1 MVVLDHVSRI
11 RPGESAGEPPRAGCR
26 PAHVERGGLRGLLP
40 GVRVLEPVRRLALG
54 GPGDIDNDQLPRDRA
69 PHRRRHPLLHHSRGP
84 RDRGEPELD
93 DGSEDPDECRVQ
105 FHLVEHPVVLP
116 PVPFGLHEGERHRD
130 GARVVEDR
138 RRREVE
144 PRHAGPHPVLLL
156 PRRLAGDGL
165 LDRRGGRIVHRVR
178 ERVLLGRRRER
189 SPGQPLVHLQQWTV
203 GERELALPAVH
214 GHLRLGER
222 SRATDRG
229 GHGTRHEHEDH
240 RGREVERRHA
250 DDRPLLLYRRRMVGR
265 RLLDQPGRRDLL
277 PHYVKLHLDAEP
289 DYSRGAVDDE
299 ERVDCDCACSVDD
312 RRSAP
317 RGLRECVAQPCG
329 SGRRLRRR
337 RERLPR
343 SGEPRERGGLGVL
356 FDEPGRVHAP
366 YGHGLIH
373 PRGRDEPRALRERHR
388 RPVELGG
395 WRRDRRGGRDGPWY
409 ERLDRETGSS
419 VISTWSKLADGNG
432 NVVSYSLY
440 RTPGPGSPIATVPT
454 ATTMTYTDTGL
465 ADGRYCYTVQV
476 NYRRD
481 LAGAVYGTTG
491 RSEERCRTVSA
502 AGNTLPT
509 AAITSPGIGGICATG
524 GSTVTVVWTMG
535 DAETPDGGLRVWLNY
550 SVGANVF
557 PIPGM
562 QDQNGLSSPWTF
574 QWATPAIDGTATIL
588 LLVMDEA
595 DGRATDSV
603 PGVRIDSTAPTATLT
618 QPTATTNVATD
629 ATVVITFS
637 EAMTRAATELAISFS
652 PSVASL
658 TFTWS
663 VGDSVVTV
671 GHPAFAVST
680 PYTLTVST
688 GARDAC
694 SPGKA
699 LASAFQASFTTASGT
714 KVPRAPSNLRVTS
727 AVAAGISL
735 AWDAPT
741 QYTDGSPL
749 SAAQIRGYD
758 VYRATSANGTQT
770 KIGTI
775 NATSFTDP
783 NVQAGTEYFYW
794 VKVVDTQSRE
804 SAFSNSVSGR
814 TPATQAFPVDPVW
827 IVVAVIAIILL
838 IVGVLLVRGRKP
850 ATPPPPEAPPPTP

>member
-1 MVVLDHVSRI
+1 M
-11 RPGESAGEPPRAGCR
+11 
-26 PAHVERGGLRGLLP
+26 
-40 GVRVLEPVRRLALG
+40 
-54 GPGDIDNDQLPRDRA
+54 
-69 PHRRRHPLLHHSRGP
+69 
-84 RDRGEPELD
+84 
-93 DGSEDPDECRVQ
+93 
-105 FHLVEHPVVLP
+105 
-116 PVPFGLHEGERHRD
+116 
-130 GARVVEDR
+130 
-138 RRREVE
+138 
-144 PRHAGPHPVLLL
+144 
-156 PRRLAGDGL
+156 
-165 LDRRGGRIVHRVR
+165 
-178 ERVLLGRRRER
+178 
-189 SPGQPLVHLQQWTV
+189 
-203 GERELALPAVH
+203 
-214 GHLRLGER
+214 
-222 SRATDRG
+222 
-229 GHGTRHEHEDH
+229 
-240 RGREVERRHA
+240 
-250 DDRPLLLYRRRMVGR
+250 
-265 RLLDQPGRRDLL
+265 
-277 PHYVKLHLDAEP
+277 
-289 DYSRGAVDDE
+289 
-299 ERVDCDCACSVDD
+299 
-312 RRSAP
+312 
-317 RGLRECVAQPCG
+317 
-329 SGRRLRRR
+329 SG
-337 RERLPR
+337 
-343 SGEPRERGGLGVL
+343 
-356 FDEPGRVHAP
+356 
-366 YGHGLIH
+366 
-373 PRGRDEPRALRERHR
+373 
-388 RPVELGG
+388 
-395 WRRDRRGGRDGPWY
+395 
-409 ERLDRETGSS
+409 TGSS

-432 NVVSYSLY
+432 NIVSYSLY

-618 QPTATTNVATD
+618 QPTATTSVATD

-658 TFTWS
+658 TFTWT

-671 GHPAFAVST
+671 GHAAFALST

-714 KVPRAPSNLRVTS
+714 KVPRPPSNLRVTS

-850 ATPPPPEAPPPTP
+850 ATPPPPAAPPPTP

>member
-1 MVVLDHVSRI
+1 MTRRGWIAIALVVWTIVV
-11 RPGESAGEPPRAGCR
+11 A
-26 PAHVERGGLRGLLP
+26 LRGVSVSALP
-40 GVRVLEPVRRLALG
+40 NHVVAGGVFGVG
-54 GPGDIDNDQLPRDRA
+54 GNVSQGPANPANAAGLVFYSTNQVGYTPLTGTDSYTPANGTSPAFFARDIGAQWSWVDGDEIVA
-69 PHRRRHPLLHHSRGP
+69 
-84 RDRGEPELD
+84 
-93 DGSEDPDECRVQ
+93 
-105 FHLVEHPVVLP
+105 
-116 PVPFGLHEGERHRD
+116 
-130 GARVVEDR
+130 VVETVRGMNGWTGKNSTTSIDDILR
-138 RRREVE
+138 TGASVQD
-144 PRHAGPHPVLLL
+144 V
-156 PRRLAGDGL
+156 GDGTL
-165 LDRRGGRIVHRVR
+165 
-178 ERVLLGRRRER
+178 EEF
-189 SPGQPLVHLQQWTV
+189 PTV
-203 GERELALPAVH
+203 GL
-214 GHLRLGER
+214 
-222 SRATDRG
+222 
-229 GHGTRHEHEDH
+229 
-240 RGREVERRHA
+240 
-250 DDRPLLLYRRRMVGR
+250 
-265 RLLDQPGRRDLL
+265 
-277 PHYVKLHLDAEP
+277 
-289 DYSRGAVDDE
+289 
-299 ERVDCDCACSVDD
+299 
-312 RRSAP
+312 
-317 RGLRECVAQPCG
+317 
-329 SGRRLRRR
+329 SG
-337 RERLPR
+337 
-343 SGEPRERGGLGVL
+343 
-356 FDEPGRVHAP
+356 
-366 YGHGLIH
+366 
-373 PRGRDEPRALRERHR
+373 
-388 RPVELGG
+388 
-395 WRRDRRGGRDGPWY
+395 
-409 ERLDRETGSS
+409 TGSS

-618 QPTATTNVATD
+618 QPTATTNVAID

-652 PSVASL
+652 PSVAPL
-658 TFTWS
+658 TFTWT

-671 GHPAFAVST
+671 GHAAFALST